1 MVSENGYNVAKK
13 TKKKNFF
20 CGDCGLF
27 FQNESDY
34 VGHTEMVH
42 PNQDSGTSIILSF
55 FLLVNFLLLM
65 ISSLTKIKRFVHA
78 VVLSA
83 ILHNLKI

>member
-1 MVSENGYNVAKK
+1 MVSENGYNVANK

-42 PNQDSGTSIILSF
+42 PNQDSGKSII
-55 FLLVNFLLLM
+55 
-65 ISSLTKIKRFVHA
+65 
-78 VVLSA
+78 
-83 ILHNLKI
+83 

>member
-42 PNQDSGTSIILSF
+42 PNQDSGTSIISSF
-55 FLLVNFLLLM
+55 FSSECLCFL
-65 ISSLTKIKRFVHA
+65 
-78 VVLSA
+78 
-83 ILHNLKI
+83 

>member
-13 TKKKNFF
+13 PKKQNFF

-27 FQNESDY
+27 FQNEFDY

-42 PNQDSGTSIILSF
+42 PNQDSGTSIF
-55 FLLVNFLLLM
+55 
-65 ISSLTKIKRFVHA
+65 
-78 VVLSA
+78 
-83 ILHNLKI
+83 